1 MRKWLSAFTLIEL
14 LVVIAIIAILAGMLL
29 PALARAR
36 EEARRANCKNNMQQV
51 GKALVNYTGNYKDY
65 LPFIEEATD
74 TTSGYTTSTNTDC
87 LAMLY
92 PDFLQQVKVFRC
104 PSTED
109 EPQINSTWRT
119 GGRQATFGASPNWSS
134 YGYDKF
140 VHKSRAGS
148 GHAVLADMDGSGT
161 VAWDPD
167 TNTTN
172 HQGGQNVLYFDGH
185 VSWQTVNYCS
195 NNAQDNI
202 FVRDGG
208 QAVSVGEP
216 HSSTTYNSF
225 VYADTDTCIHRNVRM
240 RRTVCKGAPVVGGI
254 PAMTDN
260 HFYDDTQ

>member
-65 LPFIEEATD
+65 LPFIEETVDTATN
-74 TTSGYTTSTNTDC
+74 SYGISMNTDC

-109 EPQINSTWRT
+109 EPQINSTWRD

-140 VHKSRAGS
+140 VHKARAGS
-148 GHAVLADMDGSGT
+148 GHAILADMDGSGS
-161 VAWDPD
+161 VARDPD

-195 NNAQDNI
+195 NNANDNA
-202 FVRDGG
+202 FTRDPRTG
-208 QAVSVGEP
+208 ST
-216 HSSTTYNSF
+216 SSAANVMFLY
-225 VYADTDTCIHRNVRM
+225 VDTDSDIDRNVKSER
-240 RRTVCKGAPVVGGI
+240 
-254 PAMTDN
+254 DN
-260 HFYDDTQ
+260 